1 MTKTMTLR
9 LATDT
14 VERLRLALEHK
25 EQELRERLSAERAA
39 EVVQRPEEPL
49 DFGDC
54 CQKSHDEWLFVNQ
67 NRLEVSL
74 LRDIQDAR
82 RRLEEGGFGC
92 CLECEEPI
100 SAKRLEAVPWA
111 RHCAS
116 CQERFVE
123 LPGRG

>member
-1 MTKTMTLR
+1 MTLR
-9 LATDT
+9 LAEVT

-49 DFGDC
+49 DFGDW

-67 NRLEVSL
+67 NRLEMAL

-82 RRLEEGGFGC
+82 RRLEEGGFGLC
-92 CLECEEPI
+92 GECEQPI
-100 SAKRLEAVPWA
+100 SARRLEAVPWA
-111 RHCAS
+111 RYCAS

-123 LPGRG
+123 RPRGG